1 MNQVAT
7 GKQTAHNRNT
17 AKERILDMAVI
28 TRFIVVRDGV
38 ELDRVF
44 TDKKEAEAYDNMLDA
59 AQDLAVLIRQGDLQ
73 IDIDSKTIDD
83 ISVYLAKNA
92 PAVARI
98 LKSVKPI
105 KPPSNDLE
113 KGKANQ
119 PDPTED
125 NKKSQAPRAKA
136 KSRAN

>member
-98 LKSVKPI
+98 LKSVKP
-105 KPPSNDLE
+105 PSNDLE